1 MITLIACG
9 HSIGG
14 VHSVDH
20 PEIVSGPVSAENKA
34 SFDTTLGALDNN
46 VVVEYL
52 NNSTANPLVRNAN
65 DTLNSDK
72 RIFAS
77 DNNKTMKKLADAAYF
92 KSQCEDVFGRMLDL
106 VPGDVTLTEP
116 LQPADIRPYIETYA
130 LNADGGVDFSGRIR
144 VRITP
149 STGRDPDSLTVS
161 VLPMTQNGSAMHTID
176 APRAT
181 FRLGMSMGYL
191 DEVFQWFEFSHTIDA
206 GEAFDSFKIRINDK
220 TYDNGG
226 TGGYPV
232 NADIFLQKKQTCIEY
247 DESLKKVNL
256 TVTAAISKM
265 LLEKKPAPQIRLVN
279 REKAQ
284 GYFIPRLEQVI
295 VPMQSTNKETA
306 QYVYYTAT
314 AVVNEDSFATTFD
327 LEVGDSKL
335 EYISTIGFASCE
347 SIE

>member
-20 PEIVSGPVSAENKA
+20 PEIVSGPVSPENKA
-34 SFDTTLGALDNN
+34 SFDTTLGVLDNK

-77 DNNKTMKKLADAAYF
+77 DDNKTMKKLAEPAYF

-116 LQPADIRPYIETYA
+116 LQPADIRPYIETYE

-149 STGRDPDSLTVS
+149 STGRDPDSLTAS
-161 VLPMTQNGSAMHTID
+161 IIPMARNGSAMQEID
-176 APRAT
+176 APRAS
-181 FRLGMSMGYL
+181 FRLGQSYGYL
-191 DEVFQWFEFSHTIDA
+191 DESFQWFEFSHTMDTSKT
-206 GEAFDSFKIRINDK
+206 FDSFKIRINDK
-220 TYDNGG
+220 TYDNAG

-232 NADIFLQKKQTCIEY
+232 HSDVLFQKKQTCIVY
-247 DESLKKVNL
+247 DATLDQGNL
-256 TVTAAISKM
+256 TVTAAISKA
-265 LLEKKPAPQIRLVN
+265 LHSKATPQLRVVGKKHV
-279 REKAQ
+279 Q
-284 GYFIPRLEQVI
+284 GYFIPRLEQIV
-295 VPMQSTNKETA
+295 VPMQHAGKETA
-306 QYVYYTAT
+306 QYTYYTAA
-314 AVVNEDSFATTFD
+314 AVVNRDSFSATID
-327 LEVGDSKL
+327 IEVGDSKL
-335 EYISTIGFASCE
+335 EYISLAGLDVCE
-347 SIE
+347 PL